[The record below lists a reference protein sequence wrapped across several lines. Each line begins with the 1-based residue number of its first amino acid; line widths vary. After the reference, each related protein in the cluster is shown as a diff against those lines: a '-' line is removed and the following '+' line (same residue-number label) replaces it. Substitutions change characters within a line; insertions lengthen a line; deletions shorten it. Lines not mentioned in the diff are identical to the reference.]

1 MKLEEVCEIR
11 SGGTP
16 KRSVLEYWQDGT
28 IPWVKISDMKG
39 KYVCSTEECIT
50 ESGMSNSSAKLF
62 EKGTILYSI
71 FASIGEVGI
80 LKIPAATNQAIAGF
94 RVKDE
99 YKGSVD
105 RDYLYHWLRSRKAL
119 SKHSGRGAAQN
130 NINLSILKSM
140 ELELPAIGDQRCIA
154 AQFERVAR
162 LEEGVCNQLAALD
175 DLRKSR
181 FIEMFGDPCNSQ
193 CSTMSCCSIK
203 QFCEVR
209 IGPFGSALHKSDYV
223 LGGHALVNPSHI
235 VNGKIK
241 VDKKLTVNEEK
252 YASMKAYH
260 LKEGD
265 VVLGR
270 RGEIGRCAVV
280 DQEGLLCGTGSMI
293 LRPDANLCLGEY
305 LQRVV
310 SFPTF
315 AEALERDAVGVTMKN
330 LNAKIVEKAVVVL
343 PSMSLQRE
351 FISFVH
357 QVDKLEFRCAGTPGE
372 GDNAVR

>member
-1 MKLEEVCEIR
+1 MLEGPYPVYGA
-11 SGGTP
+11 SGIVGYLP
-16 KRSVLEYWQDGT
+16 SYQNGAPYVAVVKDGAGVGRACRCKGESSVLGTMQALIPSNDVDCSFLFHLVRSLRLGSGFSGST
-28 IPWVKISDMKG
+28 IPHIYFKDYG
-39 KYVCSTEECIT
+39 KRIV
-50 ESGMSNSSAKLF
+50 
-62 EKGTILYSI
+62 
-71 FASIGEVGI
+71 
-80 LKIPAATNQAIAGF
+80 
-94 RVKDE
+94 
-99 YKGSVD
+99 
-105 RDYLYHWLRSRKAL
+105 H
-119 SKHSGRGAAQN
+119 
-130 NINLSILKSM
+130 
-140 ELELPAIGDQRCIA
+140 LPDLNGQRTIA
-154 AQFERVAR
+154 AILDGVESIVAIRERY
-162 LEEGVCNQLAALD
+162 LAKLD